1 MSDTLIVSL
10 LVLAVLTGVGAA
22 SFFVIRS
29 PAFWAEVGE
38 KLLRALLPKII
49 EIVSARMP
57 PEKEAEFRRTILQ
70 GREWD
75 HVNKRP
81 KRD

>member
-1 MSDTLIVSL
+1 MPDWLIVSL

-22 SFFVIRS
+22 AFLVMRS
-29 PAFWAEVGE
+29 PAFWAETGRV
-38 KLLRALLPKII
+38 LIVALLPKII
-49 EIVSARMP
+49 EVVAKRMP
-57 PEKEAEFRRTILQ
+57 PEKEAEFQKAIRQ

-75 HVNKRP
+75 HIRKRP